1 MYISS
6 GEDDDPSYR
15 NAKTSATEILYISS
29 DSDDT
34 ISDRKESVINS
45 EPNND
50 DDDEHLG
57 YEYVACYILRERKTL
72 TKTETISKKLS
83 NK

>member
-6 GEDDDPSYR
+6 GEDDDPSYRNAKTR

-57 YEYVACYILRERKTL
+57 YEYVACYILR
-72 TKTETISKKLS
+72 
-83 NK
+83 